1 MAAPARTRVYLSDS
15 LPQAIS
21 EELTAR
27 DLLPLARPSV
37 RANLEAAV
45 DDPESRALMVHVDRP
60 ATSAAAATALETVLE
75 HIAGP
80 ALDKGVR
87 LILIVDGSAADQ
99 AFATRAVSARFGQMK
114 GSVDT
119 FFYRP
124 NVVLWTAEGA
134 GAVAQTCA
142 AHTPGMPW
150 ADIPVEGEPDDLVIS
165 AEDKGLLQRA
175 FSDCDGITVR
185 RLQERT
191 ARIGKVCVYR
201 VQPRRTGQP
210 DPIPFIVKIGHPEVM
225 DSELGATQWACGDHT
240 PYPYFPPLAP
250 DRFVSGH
257 DRRALVSHFIDRA
270 ILFERY
276 IQTHSPAM
284 AVASLFDG
292 PLRCWRSHGQTQR
305 LEVGRYALTGGI
317 AWPKARFYYN
327 AYRAAERRHAAVRTP
342 GALFAAMRAQ
352 PAQDVYMCGSH
363 GDLHLKNL
371 FVRENSVD
379 IVLIDFNRAGQAP
392 ASRDP
397 AELEV
402 SLAFSQME
410 ADGAPLDAAALEAL
424 YTPPLLNRVDLPRR
438 SHPRALAI
446 EQVRRQVAGTVGEDE
461 YRVMVAAHCLYY
473 ARKHNADAYLAA
485 DRLI

>member
-1 MAAPARTRVYLSDS
+1 MAAPARTRVYVSDS
-15 LPQAIS
+15 LPEAIS
-21 EELTAR
+21 DELTAR
-27 DLLPLARPSV
+27 GLLPLARPSV
-37 RANLEAAV
+37 RASMDAAV
-45 DDPESRALMVHVDRP
+45 DDPESRALLVHVVSP
-60 ATSAAAATALETVLE
+60 TTSAAAATALETVLA
-75 HIAGP
+75 HVAGP

-87 LILIVDGSAADQ
+87 LILVVDGMPADQ
-99 AFATRAVSARFGQMK
+99 AFVTRAVSARFGQMK

-119 FFYRP
+119 FLYRP
-124 NVVLWTAEGA
+124 NVILWTADGA

-150 ADIPVEGEPDDLVIS
+150 ADIPVEGDPDDLAIS

-175 FSDCDGITVR
+175 FSDCDGVCVR

-292 PLRCWRSHGQTQR
+292 PLRCWRSHGERQ
-305 LEVGRYALTGGI
+305 LVEVGKYAFSSGV
-317 AWPKARFYYN
+317 AWSQGSLYRN
-327 AYRAAERRHAAVRTP
+327 AHRAAQRRHAAVRTP
-342 GALFAAMRAQ
+342 WALIAAMRAK
-352 PAQDVYMCGSH
+352 PGQDVYMCGSH

-402 SLAFSQME
+402 SLAFSPME
-410 ADGAPLDAAALEAL
+410 ANGAPLDAAALEAL
-424 YTPPLLNRVDLPRR
+424 YTPPLLNRVDLPRQ

-446 EQVRRQVAGTVGEDE
+446 EQVRRQAAGTVGEDE

-473 ARKHNADAYLAA
+473 ARKRNADAYLAA